1 MKIGKVNISKKSLFI
16 ICVILFTII
25 ISIVLFSR
33 GASKVSGVFYNPDKN
48 IKIVRSKASKIE
60 FEDFSNGDITLKKP
74 KGWKVITVGT
84 KDQYAIRV
92 YDTETNEIYKAYNR
106 FTDDYDGERYKP
118 ITDDMYTEKT
128 SVYIEK

>member
-1 MKIGKVNISKKSLFI
+1 MHLKTSLLLCLFFLLIIIKEKEFDFMKIGKVNISKKSLVI

-60 FEDFSNGDITLKKP
+60 FEDF
-74 KGWKVITVGT
+74 
-84 KDQYAIRV
+84 
-92 YDTETNEIYKAYNR
+92 
-106 FTDDYDGERYKP
+106 
-118 ITDDMYTEKT
+118 
-128 SVYIEK
+128 YIFRC